1 MQKVWYGPRINVR
14 RQARRLIGLA
24 MLKRLSSLA
33 LVLLLG
39 GSMFAGAVQVRDENV
54 CAMTRMEM
62 MPSMGTM
69 PCCHEERVWPVVI
82 ESKSQEQCCVAVPR
96 EPGPKVTEFN
106 LRPPAVSIVVLHPA
120 ALQSP
125 AAASAYN
132 CSYSFPLFLPNH
144 QSSYIRNL
152 SLLI

>member
-1 MQKVWYGPRINVR
+1 MQKVWYGPVINVR
-14 RQARRLIGLA
+14 SQARRLIGLA

-54 CAMTRMEM
+54 CAMTRTEM
-62 MPSMGTM
+62 MPHMGAM

-82 ESKSQEQCCVAVPR
+82 ESKSLEQCCVAVPR
-96 EPGPKVTEFN
+96 EPGPKVTAFN
-106 LRPPAVSIVVLHPA
+106 LRPFSIVVLHPA

-125 AAASAYN
+125 AAASAYK